1 MARILAVRFG
11 PPFELTLATRMLD
24 NNPPFDRGSDEQAL
38 PARPTEGRIVGIGAS
53 AGGLEALEQL
63 FGALPPDTGMAFVVI
78 QHLSPDFRSLMDE
91 LIARHSEMPVV
102 LAEDN
107 MPVLA
112 NHIYLMPPRKQMII
126 RDRHL
131 VLTDKEPQAFTL
143 PIDTFFRSLA
153 QDVGQQAVAVVL
165 SGSGSDGSRGVVEVK
180 RAGGLVLAETAASAK
195 FDSMP
200 MSAAATG
207 VVDHAYPPRDLARV
221 LCGLPPRDIV
231 PDDVSLSDDP
241 AMDALL
247 RLLRDHFG
255 IDFSLYKTTTVG
267 RRIQRRVDMLRLSG
281 LPSYVDQLRTDPD
294 ELNALYQDLLIGVTQ
309 FFRDPEAFD
318 RLESE
323 VIPLLIDK
331 LPDGEELRV
340 WVAGCATGEEAYS
353 LAMLFWE
360 AFTARGR
367 PVRLK
372 MLATDVH
379 QASLEHAGT
388 GIYGEEQLQ
397 FVKPHRLEKFF
408 TRRSSGY
415 QISHDLRQLIV
426 FARHNVTK
434 DAPFTKMHFI
444 SCRNMLIYFQPQP
457 QRTVISLFH
466 FGLASGGVLFLGAS
480 ETPGALSDEFVA
492 IDEHWKI
499 YRKRR
504 DVQLLSQ
511 IRLPLHRQIARRA
524 TPSGLH
530 DVPRLHTPDPL
541 ILQTYDQLLDRFMPP
556 GFLIDE
562 DGVLIDSFA
571 GAEALLRVRR
581 RRPSSGLIDLLD
593 DDIRPVVAGAIQR
606 AIRNNSAVSYSGM
619 RIPGTSETDERR
631 CTMIAEPLLHPRTN
645 TRHILITFQG
655 GEATPALREPAP
667 EPTPMSHAAR
677 DHLDTLETELA
688 YTRETLQATI
698 EELETSNEEMQAT
711 NEELVASNEELQS
724 TNEELHS
731 VNEELYTVN
740 AEYQQKIMELKELNT
755 DMTHLLEGTDVGTVF
770 LDGDLRIRRF
780 TSRIA
785 DVFRFQPFDIGRRIN
800 DFSHNIERPQL
811 MDDIE
816 QVRVTGRVFE
826 DEVRDRAQVPYF
838 LRILP
843 YRVNRASEHDPD
855 APVIDG
861 VVLTLTDIS
870 ALDRARAHL
879 AELSAIVESSED
891 AIIGNTLSGTIT
903 SWNRGAERLFGISSD
918 EAIGRHVRMLMQAGS
933 ESELDRFLE
942 RIRRGEKVEHVLSLN
957 RHKTGDNVAV
967 STTLSPIHDRHGAIT
982 GVSAI
987 GRDISPLLS
996 AQYELE
1002 QRQHRI
1008 TSLLE
1013 QAEEG
1018 ARRREQ
1024 FIAMLSHE
1032 LRNPLAAVLNAT
1044 TLIKKQPEGDTIA
1057 RCQAVIERQ
1066 ARHMKRLLDDL
1077 LDVSR
1082 ITRGKF
1088 QLVNDD
1094 IDLRTPIEAAIE
1106 STSPLFMDRGVK
1118 LDYSLPHQAMPV
1130 RGDANRLVQVVVN
1143 LLSNAANYS
1152 PRASTVRL
1160 LVTLEDGQGVVRVID
1175 HGVGIESELQN
1186 KIFDLFVQSEQR
1198 LDRSR
1203 GGLGVGLSLAKNIV
1217 DLHGGA
1223 IEVHSDGPG
1232 KGSDFKVSIPLVHSE
1247 AAMWAL
1253 ERTPA
1258 RRGDRCRIVLVDDQE
1273 DSREMLRMLLESR
1286 DHIVIDVADG
1296 PTAIDVITRERP
1308 DVAFIDIGLPAMN
1321 GYEVAQRIRDR
1332 PGLDDVLLVALTGYG
1347 APSDVSA
1354 ARAAGFDEHLIKP
1367 AELAKLERI
1376 LAAKKPSMVD

>member
-1 MARILAVRFG
+1 V
-11 PPFELTLATRMLD
+11 TTD
-24 NNPPFDRGSDEQAL
+24 NQTSSVPNNV
-38 PARPTEGRIVGIGAS
+38 PTEGRIVGIGAS
-53 AGGLEALEQL
+53 AGGLEALQQL
-63 FGALPPDTGMAFVVI
+63 FDALPADTGMAFVVV

-102 LAEDN
+102 IADDN
-107 MPVLA
+107 MPVRA
-112 NHIYLMPPRKQMII
+112 NHIYVMPPRKQMII

-131 VLTDKEPQAFTL
+131 MLTDKEPQAFTL

-153 QDVGQQAVAVVL
+153 QDVGSQAVAIVL
-165 SGSGSDGSRGVVEVK
+165 SGSGSDGSRGVVEIK
-180 RAGGLVLAETAASAK
+180 RAGGLVLAEAASSAK

-207 VVDHAYPPRDLARV
+207 SVDHTHPPRDLARV
-221 LCGLPPRDIV
+221 LCGLEPREHPPESV
-231 PDDVSLSDDP
+231 LSEDP
-241 AMDALL
+241 AMDTAL

-267 RRIQRRVDMLRLSG
+267 RRIQRRVDMLNIDDLQAYAE
-281 LPSYVDQLRTDPD
+281 LLRANPD
-294 ELNALYQDLLIGVTQ
+294 ELNTLYQDLLIGVTQ
-309 FFRDPEAFD
+309 FFRDPDAFA
-318 RLESE
+318 RLERE
-323 VIPLLIDK
+323 VIPALLDK
-331 LPDGEELRV
+331 LPPEEELRI

-353 LAMLFWE
+353 LAMLFSE
-360 AFTARGR
+360 AFTERGR
-367 PVRLK
+367 AVRLK

-379 QASLEHAGT
+379 QASIEHAGL
-388 GIYGEEQLQ
+388 GVYGEEQLQ
-397 FVKPHRLEKFF
+397 FVDPRRLARFF
-408 TRRSSGY
+408 TKRASGY
-415 QISHDLRQLIV
+415 QISQDLRQQIV
-426 FARHNVTK
+426 FARHNVIK

-444 SCRNMLIYFQPQP
+444 SCRNMLIYFQPQA

-480 ETPGALSDEFVA
+480 ETPGPLSDEFDA
-492 IDEHWKI
+492 IDDHWKI
-499 YRKRR
+499 FRKRR
-504 DVQLLSQ
+504 DVHLLSQ
-511 IRLPLHRQIARRA
+511 IRLPLTRQAPRRPA
-524 TPSGLH
+524 IVDL
-530 DVPRLHTPDPL
+530 PRTHAPDPL

-562 DGVLIDSFA
+562 DGSLIDSF
-571 GAEALLRVRR
+571 GSAEQLLKVQR
-581 RRPSSGLIDLLD
+581 RRPSRNLLD
-593 DDIRPVVAGAIQR
+593 LINDDLRAPVSAALHR
-606 AIRNNSAVSYSGM
+606 AIKDRAPVAYTGVHLP
-619 RIPGTSETDERR
+619 PGCQLGSRHAAAEPAPDGADGQRFTLT
-631 CTMIAEPLLHPRTN
+631 AEPLLHPRTG
-645 TRHILITFQG
+645 TRHVLITFQPDT
-655 GEATPALREPAP
+655 AQSPLAQPSSMPVIQASRE
-667 EPTPMSHAAR
+667 
-677 DHLDTLETELA
+677 HLDTLEAELA

-755 DMTHLLEGTDVGTVF
+755 DMAHLLEGTDVGTVF

-785 DVFRFQPFDIGRRIN
+785 SVFRFQAFDIGRRIS

-811 MDDIE
+811 MEEIE
-816 QVRVTGRVFE
+816 HVHGNGNTIE
-826 DEVRDRAQVPYF
+826 DEVRDRNAVPYF

-843 YRVNRASEHDPD
+843 YRINRGAEAINNATP
-855 APVIDG
+855 IDG

-879 AELSAIVESSED
+879 AELSAIVASSDD
-891 AIIGNTLSGTIT
+891 AIVGNTLDGRIT
-903 SWNRGAERLFGISSD
+903 TWNRGAERLYGYPA
-918 EAIGRHVRMLMQAGS
+918 EHAIGRRLAMLMIDGHAH
-933 ESELDRFLE
+933 ELAAHLE
-942 RIRRGEKVEHVLSLN
+942 QLRRGDKVEHVQSLA
-957 RHKTGDNVAV
+957 RHADGH
-967 STTLSPIHDRHGAIT
+967 SISISISLSPIFSRHGEIT
-982 GVSAI
+982 GISVI
-987 GRDISPLLS
+987 GRDISPLLL
-996 AQYELE
+996 AQHELQ
-1002 QRQHRI
+1002 QRQEKI
-1008 TSLLE
+1008 AVLLE
-1013 QAEEG
+1013 QTEES

-1032 LRNPLAAVLNAT
+1032 LRNPLAAVMNAT
-1044 TLIKKQPEGDTIA
+1044 TLLRRQPDIDIVG

-1088 QLVNDD
+1088 QLINDD
-1094 IDLRTPIEAAIE
+1094 IDLRTTIEAAIE
-1106 STSPLFMDRGVK
+1106 STQPLFAERGVT
-1118 LDYSLPHQAMPV
+1118 LDSSLPRQAMPV

-1160 LVTLEDGQGVVRVID
+1160 LVTIEDGHGVMRVID
-1175 HGVGIESELQN
+1175 HGVGIESELQS

-1217 DLHGGA
+1217 DLHGGS
-1223 IEVHSDGPG
+1223 IEVQSDGPG
-1232 KGSDFKVSIPLVHSE
+1232 KGSDFKVTIPLLRNSHDS
-1247 AAMWAL
+1247 
-1253 ERTPA
+1253 RG
-1258 RRGDRCRIVLVDDQE
+1258 RGDSMRIVGSRHSRCRIVLVDDQA

-1286 DHIVIDVADG
+1286 DHVVIDVEDG
-1296 PTAIDVITRERP
+1296 PTAIEVISRERP
-1308 DVAFIDIGLPAMN
+1308 DVAFIDIGLPEMN
-1321 GYEVAQRIRDR
+1321 GYEVAQRLRSQ
-1332 PGLDDVLLVALTGYG
+1332 PELEDVMLVALTGYG

-1354 ARAAGFDEHLIKP
+1354 AHAAGFDEHLIKP

-1376 LAAKKPSMVD
+1376 LDHKKPVVVD

>member
-1 MARILAVRFG
+1 
-11 PPFELTLATRMLD
+11 MLD
-24 NNPPFDRGSDEQAL
+24 SNLSPDLESDESEAS
-38 PARPTEGRIVGIGAS
+38 PSPTDGRIVGIGAS

-63 FGALPPDTGMAFVVI
+63 FDALPPDTGMAFVVV

-91 LIARHSEMPVV
+91 LISRHSEMPVV
-102 LAEDN
+102 IAEDN
-107 MPVLA
+107 MPVRA
-112 NHIYLMPPRKQMII
+112 NHIHLMPPRKQMII

-153 QDVGQQAVAVVL
+153 QDVGSQSVAIVL
-165 SGSGSDGSRGVVEVK
+165 SGSGSDGSRGVVEIK

-200 MSAAATG
+200 LSAAATG
-207 VVDHAYPPRDLARV
+207 VVDHCHPPRDLARV
-221 LCGLPPRDIV
+221 LCGLPPRDVV
-231 PDDVSLSDDP
+231 PEAASLSDDP

-247 RLLRDHFG
+247 RHLRDHFG

-267 RRIQRRVDMLRLSG
+267 RRIQRRADLLRVQSLAG
-281 LPSYVDQLRTDPD
+281 YVEQLRADPD

-318 RLESE
+318 RLEQE
-323 VIPLLIDK
+323 VIPSLLDK
-331 LPDGEELRV
+331 LPADEELRV

-353 LAMLFWE
+353 LAMLFWDGF
-360 AFTARGR
+360 AARNR

-379 QASLEHAGT
+379 QASLEHAGA
-388 GIYGEEQLQ
+388 GIYGEDQLQ
-397 FVKPHRLEKFF
+397 FVNPRRLERFF
-408 TRRSSGY
+408 TKRSSGY
-415 QISHDLRQLIV
+415 PVSQDLRQLIV

-457 QRTVISLFH
+457 QRTVMSLFH
-466 FGLASGGVLFLGAS
+466 FGLVSGGVLFLGAS
-480 ETPGALSDEFVA
+480 ETPGALADEFVS
-492 IDEHWKI
+492 IDDHWKI

-511 IRLPLHRQIARRA
+511 IRLPLHRQAPRRPA
-524 TPSGLH
+524 LI
-530 DVPRLHTPDPL
+530 DLPRVHSPDPL
-541 ILQTYDQLLDRFMPP
+541 ILETYDQLLDRYMPP

-562 DGVLIDSFA
+562 DGILVDSFA
-571 GAEALLRVRR
+571 GAEKLLKIRR
-581 RRPSSGLIDLLD
+581 RRPSSNLLDLLD
-593 DDIRPVVAGAIQR
+593 DEIRGVVSGAVQR
-606 AIRNNSAVSYSGM
+606 AIRERAAVAYSGV
-619 RIPGTSETDERR
+619 RLPVADEHRADGEPASSPREPAPEVR
-631 CTMIAEPLLHPRTN
+631 CTLSAEPLLHPRTGV
-645 TRHILITFQG
+645 RHILVTFRRS
-655 GEATPALREPAP
+655 GELHEPVREPAP
-667 EPTPMSHAAR
+667 LPIPVSQASREHMN
-677 DHLDTLETELA
+677 TLEAELA

-755 DMTHLLEGTDVGTVF
+755 DMAHLLEGTDVGTVF
-770 LDGDLRIRRF
+770 LDRELRLRRF

-785 DVFRFQPFDIGRRIN
+785 SVFRFQPYDIGRRIS
-800 DFSHNIERPQL
+800 DFSHNIERPRL
-811 MDDIE
+811 IEDIE
-816 QVRVTGRVFE
+816 RVRATGVVIE
-826 DEVRDRAQVPYF
+826 DEVRDCNAVTYF

-843 YRVNRASEHDPD
+843 YRIERHADDVGQP
-855 APVIDG
+855 PIDG

-870 ALDRARAHL
+870 ALDRARSHL
-879 AELSAIVESSED
+879 AQLSAIVESSED
-891 AIIGNTLSGTIT
+891 AIIGNTLGGRIT
-903 SWNRGAERLFGISSD
+903 SWNHGAERLFGYTAEQAMGED
-918 EAIGRHVRMLMQAGS
+918 LRMLTTRGS
-933 ESELDRFLE
+933 EPELDRAFE
-942 RIRRGEKVEHVLSLN
+942 RTRRGDTVEHVLWLSQ
-957 RHKTGDNVAV
+957 HASGESVAI
-967 STTLSPIHDRHGAIT
+967 STTISPIYDREGAIV

-987 GRDISPLLS
+987 GRDISAVLA
-996 AQYELE
+996 AQRELE
-1002 QRQHRI
+1002 QRQLRI
-1008 TSLLE
+1008 TTLLE
-1013 QAEEG
+1013 QAEES

-1032 LRNPLAAVLNAT
+1032 LRNPLAAVMNAT
-1044 TLIKKQPEGDTIA
+1044 TLIKKQPDPEAVA

-1066 ARHMKRLLDDL
+1066 AHHMKRLLDDL

-1088 QLVNDD
+1088 QLINHD
-1094 IDLRTPIEAAIE
+1094 IDLRGPIESAIE
-1106 STSPLFMDRGVK
+1106 STAPLFAERGVR
-1118 LDYSLPHQAMPV
+1118 LDHGLPRQPMPV

-1160 LVTLEDGQGVVRVID
+1160 LVTTEDGKGVLRVID
-1175 HGVGIESELQN
+1175 HGVGIESELQS

-1217 DLHGGA
+1217 DLHGGT

-1232 KGSDFKVSIPLVHSE
+1232 KGSDFKVTIPLLPISALLLGADQV
-1247 AAMWAL
+1247 AAG
-1253 ERTPA
+1253 RS
-1258 RRGDRCRIVLVDDQE
+1258 DRCRIVLVDDQA

-1286 DHIVIDVADG
+1286 DHLVIDVEDG
-1296 PTAIDVITRERP
+1296 PSAIDVITREKP

-1332 PGLDDVLLVALTGYG
+1332 PGLDSVMLVALTGYG
-1347 APSDVSA
+1347 APSDISA
-1354 ARAAGFDEHLIKP
+1354 ARAAGFDEHVIEP
-1367 AELAKLERI
+1367 AELAKLEQI
-1376 LAAKKPSMVD
+1376 LATRKPSMTG